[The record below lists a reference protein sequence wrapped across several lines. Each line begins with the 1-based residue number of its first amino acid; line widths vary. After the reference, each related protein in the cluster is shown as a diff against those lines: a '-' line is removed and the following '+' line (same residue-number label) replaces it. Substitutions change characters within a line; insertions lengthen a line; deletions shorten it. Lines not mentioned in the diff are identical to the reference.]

1 MEKSNNSIK
10 SAAST
15 LLVAKIFIAILLI
28 GVGLWAVYLIISI
41 IYMIFT
47 DLQHI
52 TFLGKILSFPK
63 EIKLI
68 SMGGNDAIFMS
79 GTVVGYIIAAL
90 LLSLGGRLTFRIIKL
105 GADMVSKLDMKYFYD
120 HIMKSEDNDE
130 RDGRDDDDKSLLL

>member
-15 LLVAKIFIAILLI
+15 LLIAKIFIAILLI

-63 EIKLI
+63 EIKVI
-68 SMGGNDAIFMS
+68 SMGSDSISMS
-79 GTVVGYIIAAL
+79 GSVIGYIIAAL

-105 GADMVSKLDMKYFYD
+105 GADMLTKLDMKYFYD
-120 HIMKSEDNDE
+120 HLMKTEENND
-130 RDGRDDDDKSLLL
+130 DRDDDDKSLLL